1 MLVHGMSFVFR
12 VASDSDSFE
21 GIVDVC
27 SSFRTN
33 LKVTMLFDCI
43 FMGRKRFLLR
53 ISCLIIIMAATF
65 TIALSFGILK

>member
-21 GIVDVC
+21 GIVDVY

-43 FMGRKRFLLR
+43 FMGRRHLLLR

-65 TIALSFGILK
+65 TIVLSFGILK